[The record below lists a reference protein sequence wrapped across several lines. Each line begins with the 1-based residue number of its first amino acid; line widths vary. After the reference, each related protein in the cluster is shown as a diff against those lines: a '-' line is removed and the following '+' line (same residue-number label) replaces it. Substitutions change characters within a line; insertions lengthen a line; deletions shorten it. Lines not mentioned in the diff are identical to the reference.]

1 MKKQKLIFTICI
13 IAAAVIL
20 AVVAFIVLPETLVV
34 QINTAGQPG
43 NTMPKIIGILIPFL
57 FTAIFAVLY
66 LKHENDRKSFWLA
79 LLGIVLYA
87 LLFIFNL

>member
-1 MKKQKLIFTICI
+1 MKKHKLIFTVCI
-13 IAAAVIL
+13 IAAAAIL
-20 AVVAFIVLPETLVV
+20 AIAAFIILPETLVV
-34 QINTAGQPG
+34 QINAAGQPG

-66 LKHENDRKSFWLA
+66 LKRENDRKNFWLA
-79 LLGIVLYA
+79 LLGIVLFA